1 MSDDKST
8 PYIPLAGVSDD
19 GWSKEHQ
26 ATATCYCG
34 AVQLAFPTQGPGLVD
49 TFLCHCPDC
58 RKITASMFASNFIIA
73 DSHIRHLRG
82 RENLKTYS
90 QSRTIASGKRMTNF
104 FCSTCGSLM
113 YRVGEAYPGHSILRV
128 GTVDDFNLHE
138 TKLKPRVEQYAK
150 DRVGWLRGV
159 EGVGQVMGSAYSPRR
174 RGVKSSL

>member
-1 MSDDKST
+1 MCSDKST

-19 GWSKEHQ
+19 GWSKGHQ

-34 AVQLAFPTQGPGLVD
+34 AVQIAFPTQGPGLVD

-73 DSHIRHLRG
+73 DSHVRHLRG

-90 QSRTIASGKRMTNF
+90 QSRTIASGKKMTNF

-128 GTVDDFNLHE
+128 GAVDDFNLHE
-138 TKLKPRVEQYAK
+138 TKLRPRIEQYAK
-150 DRVGWLRGV
+150 DRVGWLHGV
-159 EGVGQVMGSAYSPRR
+159 EGVGQVMGSAYTPRR
-174 RGVKSSL
+174 EAKSSL